1 MILEQKR
8 PERIAV
14 VGAGVAGLTTAW
26 LLSKQY
32 HVTLYEKNDYA
43 GGHTRTITVPEGPD
57 AGTPVDTG
65 FIVLNDRNYP
75 LLNRLLDRLQVER
88 RDSDMSF
95 SYACERSG
103 YSYAG
108 SNLKT
113 MFARKRNLVNTAHWG
128 MIKDILKFNKV
139 ATSELQEGR
148 INSDTLGDYLGR
160 HRLGISFRD
169 HYLYAM
175 GSAIWSAPSADIA
188 NFPAQPFIHFFHNHG
203 LLGIKDRP
211 QWRYVYGGSQTYVKK
226 ILGDMPQAV
235 RLQQPVQGIRRTA
248 EGVSLHLADG
258 EAHTY
263 DRVIVAAHADE

>member
-263 DRVIVAAHADE
+263 DRVIVAA